1 MKKETKNK
9 SIASVCTLA
18 ILAASA
24 SPVLAESSY
33 IKKDETVYT
42 ILKKDGTVEKNI
54 VSEWLSGD
62 GLIR

>member
-33 IKKDETVYT
+33 IKKTKQY
-42 ILKKDGTVEKNI
+42 IQYLKKTV
-54 VSEWLSGD
+54 L
-62 GLIR
+62 